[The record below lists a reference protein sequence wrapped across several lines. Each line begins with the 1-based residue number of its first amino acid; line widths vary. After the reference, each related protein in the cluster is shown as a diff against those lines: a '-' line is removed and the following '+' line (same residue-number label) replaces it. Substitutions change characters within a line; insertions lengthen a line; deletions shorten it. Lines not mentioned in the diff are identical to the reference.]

1 MTDLRQAA
9 MQALEALESG
19 MAFDRHAAVLQNLR
33 TALEPEQEPVA
44 KLFGTLPVYDTTPS
58 AQRKPLTEE
67 EARDLLPTNH
77 NHMTRADLILWVL
90 RATERAHGIT
100 GEKT

>member
-1 MTDLRQAA
+1 

-33 TALEPEQEPVA
+33 TALEQPEQEPLA
-44 KLFGTLPVYDTTPS
+44 KLFGTLPVTPS

-100 GEKT
+100 GEQT

>member
-1 MTDLRQAA
+1 MTKHEDDDDTQVYA
-9 MQALEALESG
+9 
-19 MAFDRHAAVLQNLR
+19 D
-33 TALEPEQEPVA
+33 
-44 KLFGTLPVYDTTPS
+44 TLLLVYQRGFADGKRS

-67 EARDLLPTNH
+67 EAIDLLPTNH
-77 NHMTRADLILWVL
+77 NHMTRAHLILWVL